1 MDTPAED
8 KSKGLTPVRAAD
20 LRQQIERLQALI
32 ADQQGLNSHAML
44 VTLTPPTPAEAQRA
58 RSQQIELI
66 AGKGLGELGERL
78 HDWICGGPAAG
89 SGI

>member
-1 MDTPAED
+1 MQIA
-8 KSKGLTPVRAAD
+8 RAAA
-20 LRQQIERLQALI
+20 QQRYRHGRAHWFKLGSL

-89 SGI
+89 SRI